1 MSPGTAQLRGNCPK
15 GKKTGAVPLL
25 SDRPAGGCS
34 HFLLK
39 ASLVGLRDS
48 ELESIHQGCV
58 YWRVERE
65 KEVQD

>member
-1 MSPGTAQLRGNCPK
+1 MSPGSAQLRGNFPK

-39 ASLVGLRDS
+39 AALVGLS
-48 ELESIHQGCV
+48 EGLRAGIIFVRGV
-58 YWRVERE
+58 FTGG
-65 KEVQD
+65 